1 MYNIIPLILILV
13 SLSVIIL
20 IVVRKFSVLAN
31 VDIANI
37 KSEQEAIFKEQII
50 SNRLKRNLTKWSS
63 LLIKASRLIS
73 NNTVSFSKWF
83 YNKLHELKERYKSEE
98 VLPIGNK
105 EEKVKELFAEAEELL
120 AQNEYDI
127 AEKRLVD
134 IIGLDSQN
142 LEAFKKLG
150 QLYIDNKNY
159 EDAKQTLGH
168 ILKLSK
174 EAGEDKELSKIYFDL
189 FSINRNL
196 NNLDEALV
204 NIEEALEIEPNNP
217 RYLDNMLETSII
229 KKDKALALE
238 TYKKLGEI
246 NPENK
251 KLKDF
256 KKQITKL

>member
-1 MYNIIPLILILV
+1 MYNIIPLVLILM
-13 SLSVIIL
+13 SLSIIIF
-20 IVVRKFSVLAN
+20 IVVKKFSVLAN

-50 SNRLKRNLTKWSS
+50 SNRLKRNAMKWSS
-63 LLIKASRLIS
+63 WFIKASRVIS
-73 NNTVSFSKWF
+73 AKIVVFSKWF

-98 VLPIGNK
+98 VLPIGNRA
-105 EEKVKELFAEAEELL
+105 EKIKELFAEVEEFL
-120 AQNEYDI
+120 AQSEYDI
-127 AEKRLVD
+127 AEKKLVD

-168 ILKLSK
+168 ILKLAK
-174 EAGEDKELSKIYFDL
+174 ETEEEPELSKIYFDL
-189 FSINRNL
+189 FSISRAL
-196 NNLDEALV
+196 DDLDEALV
-204 NIEEALEIEPNNP
+204 NIKEALIIEPNNP

-238 TYKKLGEI
+238 TYKKLGTI

-256 KKQITKL
+256 KKQISQL